1 MFFPLYYLSTDAQV
15 FLPQK
20 LPVKRPDIPE
30 SLLKTKDDGPEE
42 EEEEEEEE
50 MEEEQ
55 EVDTRNSRASN
66 LEMKRTTEE
75 ETGEENN
82 AAGGSP
88 CNKNQESLQ
97 DGKPL
102 VLIFSVMKQSLL
114 LMNFSELRESPKV

>member
-1 MFFPLYYLSTDAQV
+1 MFFPLYYLSTDTQV

-75 ETGEENN
+75 ETGEETN
-82 AAGGSP
+82 ATGGCP

-97 DGKPL
+97 DGKQL
-102 VLIFSVMKQSLL
+102 VLIFPVMKQSLL
-114 LMNFSELRESPKV
+114 LMNFSELCESPKV